1 MLKRFRGTLVM
12 LKECFAMSLRNILSN
27 RVRSFLTVLGIL
39 IGVTAVIA
47 LITTVSGFSG
57 TLSSSFLSMGA
68 GTLTVSVTGSDL
80 KGGLNAED
88 LKQLVDELDVV
99 EGVTPTVNFRTRVA
113 RGGSYERNIS
123 ISGKNAYYF
132 YRNADTVARGRQ
144 LNIVDEE
151 NMSTVCI
158 INQTMIDTFFF
169 GVDPIGNTIHINGIP
184 FLVVGILADDAGE
197 SISNIMSGSAAI
209 LIPYTTALKMNNSSD
224 VTNFTVYLA
233 EGADSEA
240 ASARIEEAMDVMFSF
255 EDDCFTITSMSSI
268 EDTMND
274 MLSMVS
280 SLLAGIASI
289 ALVVGGIGIM
299 NMMLTTVTERT
310 VEIGLKKALGAIP
323 WQIQIQ
329 FLIESFLLSMIGG
342 LAGVV
347 LGLILSFILCQ
358 VMGSAFVIST
368 GAILLGVSFSA
379 AVGIIFGWAPARKAS
394 RLNPIDALRAM

>member
-1 MLKRFRGTLVM
+1 MI
-12 LKECFAMSLRNILSN
+12 KECFSMSLSNIRSN
-27 RVRSFLTVLGIL
+27 KMRSFLTVLGIL

-57 TLSSSFLSMGA
+57 TLSSSFLRMGA
-68 GTLTVSVTGSDL
+68 GTLTVSVSGSDL
-80 KGGLNAED
+80 KSGLTAED
-88 LKQLVDELDVV
+88 LAGLTALDEV
-99 EGVTPTVNFRTRVA
+99 EGVTPTVSLRSRVS
-113 RGGSYERNIS
+113 RGGEYKTNVS

-132 YRNADTVARGRQ
+132 YRNDTAVSRGRA
-144 LNIVDEE
+144 IHPTDESS
-151 NMSTVCI
+151 STFVCL
-158 INQTMIDTFFF
+158 INQDIVNELFF
-169 GVDPIGNTIHINGIP
+169 GVDPIGENMYIDGIP

-224 VTNFTVYLA
+224 VTSFTVYLA

>member
-1 MLKRFRGTLVM
+1 MLKTLIMV
-12 LKECFAMSLRNILSN
+12 KECFAMSLSNIRSN
-27 RVRSFLTVLGIL
+27 KMRSFLTVLGIL
-39 IGVTAVIA
+39 IGVSAVIA

-57 TLSSSFLSMGA
+57 TLSSSFLRMGA
-68 GTLTVSVTGSDL
+68 GTLTVSVSGSDL
-80 KGGLNAED
+80 KSGLNAED
-88 LKQLVDELDVV
+88 IAELTALDEV
-99 EGVTPTVNFRTRVA
+99 EGITPTVSLRSRVS
-113 RGGSYERNIS
+113 RGGKYKTNVS

-132 YRNADTVARGRQ
+132 YRNDTAVSRGRAIHPTDESSSTFVCLINQ
-144 LNIVDEE
+144 DIVDEL
-151 NMSTVCI
+151 
-158 INQTMIDTFFF
+158 FF
-169 GVDPIGNTIHINGIP
+169 GVDPIGESVYIDGIP
-184 FLVVGILADDAGE
+184 FRVVGLLADNAGE
-197 SISNIMSGSAAI
+197 SISNIMSGSTAI

-233 EGADSEA
+233 EGVDSEA
-240 ASARIEEAMDVMFSF
+240 ASSRIEEVMDAMFSF

-268 EDTMND
+268 EDTMNS

-310 VEIGLKKALGAIP
+310 MEIGLKKALGAIP
-323 WQIQIQ
+323 WQIQMQ

-358 VMGSAFVIST
+358 VMGSTFVIST

-379 AVGIIFGWAPARKAS
+379 LVGIIFGWAPARKAS
-394 RLNPIDALRAM
+394 KLNPIDALRAM

>member
-1 MLKRFRGTLVM
+1 MLKTLIMV
-12 LKECFAMSLRNILSN
+12 KECFAMSLSNIRSN
-27 RVRSFLTVLGIL
+27 KMRSFLTVLGIL
-39 IGVTAVIA
+39 IGVSAVIA

-57 TLSSSFLSMGA
+57 TLSSSFLRMGA
-68 GTLTVSVTGSDL
+68 GTLTVSVSGSDL
-80 KGGLNAED
+80 KSGLNAED
-88 LKQLVDELDVV
+88 IAELTALDEV
-99 EGVTPTVNFRTRVA
+99 EGITPTVSLRSRVS
-113 RGGSYERNIS
+113 RGGKYKTNVS

-132 YRNADTVARGRQ
+132 YRNDTAVSRGRAIHPTDESSSTFVCLINQ
-144 LNIVDEE
+144 DIVDEL
-151 NMSTVCI
+151 
-158 INQTMIDTFFF
+158 FF
-169 GVDPIGNTIHINGIP
+169 GVDPIGESIYIDGIP
-184 FLVVGILADDAGE
+184 FRVVGLLADNAGE
-197 SISNIMSGSAAI
+197 SISNIMSGSTAI

-233 EGADSEA
+233 EGVDSEA
-240 ASARIEEAMDVMFSF
+240 ASSRIEEVMDAMFSF

-268 EDTMND
+268 EDTMNS

-310 VEIGLKKALGAIP
+310 MEIGLKKALGAIP
-323 WQIQIQ
+323 WQIQMQ

-347 LGLILSFILCQ
+347 LGLVLSFILCQ
-358 VMGSAFVIST
+358 VMGSTFVIST

-379 AVGIIFGWAPARKAS
+379 LVGIIFGWAPARKAS
-394 RLNPIDALRAM
+394 KLNPIDALRAM

>member
-1 MLKRFRGTLVM
+1 MLKTLIMV
-12 LKECFAMSLRNILSN
+12 KECFAMSLSNIRSN
-27 RVRSFLTVLGIL
+27 KMRSFLTVLGIL
-39 IGVTAVIA
+39 IGVSAVIA

-57 TLSSSFLSMGA
+57 TLSSSFLRMGA
-68 GTLTVSVTGSDL
+68 GTLTVSVSGSDL
-80 KGGLNAED
+80 KSGLNAED
-88 LKQLVDELDVV
+88 IAELTALDEV
-99 EGVTPTVNFRTRVA
+99 EGITPTVSLRSRVS
-113 RGGSYERNIS
+113 RGGKYKTNVS

-132 YRNADTVARGRQ
+132 YRNDTAVSRGRAIHPTDESSSTFVCLINQ
-144 LNIVDEE
+144 DIVDEL
-151 NMSTVCI
+151 
-158 INQTMIDTFFF
+158 FF
-169 GVDPIGNTIHINGIP
+169 GVDPIGESIYIDGIP
-184 FLVVGILADDAGE
+184 FRVVGLLADNAGE
-197 SISNIMSGSAAI
+197 SISNIMSGSTAI

-233 EGADSEA
+233 DGVESEA
-240 ASARIEEAMDVMFSF
+240 ASSRIEEVMDAMFSF
-255 EDDCFTITSMSSI
+255 EDECFTITSMSSI
-268 EDTMND
+268 EDTMNN

-310 VEIGLKKALGAIP
+310 MEIGLKKALGAIP
-323 WQIQIQ
+323 WQIQMQ

-358 VMGSAFVIST
+358 VMGSTFVIST

-379 AVGIIFGWAPARKAS
+379 LVGIIFGWAPARKAS
-394 RLNPIDALRAM
+394 KLNPIDALRAM

>member
-1 MLKRFRGTLVM
+1 MLKTLIM
-12 LKECFAMSLRNILSN
+12 IKECFAMSLSNIRSN
-27 RVRSFLTVLGIL
+27 KMRSFLTVLGIL

-57 TLSSSFLSMGA
+57 TLSSSFLRMGA
-68 GTLTVSVTGSDL
+68 GTLTVSVSGSDL
-80 KGGLNAED
+80 KSGLNAED
-88 LKQLVDELDVV
+88 IAELTALDEV
-99 EGVTPTVNFRTRVA
+99 EGITPTVSLRSRVS
-113 RGGSYERNIS
+113 RGGEYKTNVS

-132 YRNADTVARGRQ
+132 YRNDTAVSRGRAIHPTDESSSTFVCLINQ
-144 LNIVDEE
+144 DIVDEL
-151 NMSTVCI
+151 
-158 INQTMIDTFFF
+158 FF
-169 GVDPIGNTIHINGIP
+169 GVDPIGENMYIDGIP
-184 FLVVGILADDAGE
+184 FLVIGILEDDAGE
-197 SISNIMSGSAAI
+197 SISNIMSGSTAI

-233 EGADSEA
+233 EGVDSEA
-240 ASARIEEAMDVMFSF
+240 ASSKIEEVMDAMFSF

-268 EDTMND
+268 EDTMNS

-310 VEIGLKKALGAIP
+310 MEIGLKKALGAIP
-323 WQIQIQ
+323 WQIQMQ

-358 VMGSAFVIST
+358 VMGSTFVIST

-394 RLNPIDALRAM
+394 KLNPIDALRAM

>member
-1 MLKRFRGTLVM
+1 MLKSLIM
-12 LKECFAMSLRNILSN
+12 IKECFGMSLSNIRSN
-27 RVRSFLTVLGIL
+27 KMRSFLTVLGIL
-39 IGVTAVIA
+39 IGVSAVIA

-57 TLSSSFLSMGA
+57 TLSSSFLRMGA
-68 GTLTVSVTGSDL
+68 GTLTVSVSGSDL
-80 KGGLNAED
+80 KSGLNAED
-88 LKQLVDELDVV
+88 IAELTALDEV
-99 EGVTPTVNFRTRVA
+99 EGITPTVSLRSRVS
-113 RGGSYERNIS
+113 RGGEYKTNVS

-132 YRNADTVARGRQ
+132 YRNDTAVSRGRAIHPTDESSSTFVCLINQ
-144 LNIVDEE
+144 TIVDEL
-151 NMSTVCI
+151 
-158 INQTMIDTFFF
+158 FF
-169 GVDPIGNTIHINGIP
+169 GVDPIGENMYIDGIP
-184 FLVVGILADDAGE
+184 FLVIGILEDDAGE
-197 SISNIMSGSAAI
+197 SISNIMSGSTAI

-233 EGADSEA
+233 EGVDSEA
-240 ASARIEEAMDVMFSF
+240 ASSKIEEVMDAMFSF

-268 EDTMND
+268 EDTMNS

-310 VEIGLKKALGAIP
+310 MEIGLKKALGAIP
-323 WQIQIQ
+323 WQIQMQ

-347 LGLILSFILCQ
+347 LGLVLSFILCQ
-358 VMGSAFVIST
+358 VMGSTFVIST

-379 AVGIIFGWAPARKAS
+379 LVGIIFGWAPARKAS
-394 RLNPIDALRAM
+394 KLNPIDALRAM

>member
-1 MLKRFRGTLVM
+1 MLKTLIMV
-12 LKECFAMSLRNILSN
+12 KECFAMSLSNIRSN
-27 RVRSFLTVLGIL
+27 KMRSFLTVLGIL
-39 IGVTAVIA
+39 IGVSAVIA

-57 TLSSSFLSMGA
+57 TLSTSFLRMGA
-68 GTLTVSVTGSDL
+68 GTLTVSVSGSDL
-80 KGGLNAED
+80 KSGLNAED
-88 LKQLVDELDVV
+88 IAELTALDEV
-99 EGVTPTVNFRTRVA
+99 EGITPTVSLRSRVS
-113 RGGSYERNIS
+113 RGGKYKTNVS

-132 YRNADTVARGRQ
+132 YRNDTAVSRGRAIHPTDESSSTFVCLINQ
-144 LNIVDEE
+144 DIVDEL
-151 NMSTVCI
+151 
-158 INQTMIDTFFF
+158 FF
-169 GVDPIGNTIHINGIP
+169 GVDPIGESVYIDGIP
-184 FLVVGILADDAGE
+184 FRVVGLLADNAGE
-197 SISNIMSGSAAI
+197 SISNIMSGSTAI

-233 EGADSEA
+233 DGVESEA
-240 ASARIEEAMDVMFSF
+240 ASSRIEEVMDAMFSF
-255 EDDCFTITSMSSI
+255 EDECFTITSMSSI
-268 EDTMND
+268 EDTMNN

-310 VEIGLKKALGAIP
+310 MEIGLKKALGAIP
-323 WQIQIQ
+323 WQIQMQ

-379 AVGIIFGWAPARKAS
+379 LVGIIFGWAPARKAS
-394 RLNPIDALRAM
+394 KLNPIDALRAM

>member
-1 MLKRFRGTLVM
+1 MLKSLIM
-12 LKECFAMSLRNILSN
+12 IKECFGMSLSNIRSN
-27 RVRSFLTVLGIL
+27 KMRSFLTVLGIL
-39 IGVTAVIA
+39 IGVSAVIA

-57 TLSSSFLSMGA
+57 TLSSSFLRMGA
-68 GTLTVSVTGSDL
+68 GTLTVSVSGSDL
-80 KGGLNAED
+80 KSGLNAED
-88 LKQLVDELDVV
+88 IAELTALDEV
-99 EGVTPTVNFRTRVA
+99 EGITPTVSLRSRVS
-113 RGGSYERNIS
+113 RGGEYKTNVS

-132 YRNADTVARGRQ
+132 YRNDTAVSRGRAIHPTDESSSTFVCLINQ
-144 LNIVDEE
+144 TIVDEL
-151 NMSTVCI
+151 
-158 INQTMIDTFFF
+158 FF
-169 GVDPIGNTIHINGIP
+169 GVDPIGENMYIDGIP
-184 FLVVGILADDAGE
+184 FLVIGILADDAGE
-197 SISNIMSGSAAI
+197 SISNIMSGSTAI

-233 EGADSEA
+233 EGVDSEA
-240 ASARIEEAMDVMFSF
+240 ASSRIEEVMDAMFSF

-268 EDTMND
+268 EDTMNS

-323 WQIQIQ
+323 WQIQMQ

-347 LGLILSFILCQ
+347 LGLVLSFILCQ
-358 VMGSAFVIST
+358 VMGSTFVIST

-379 AVGIIFGWAPARKAS
+379 LVGIIFGWAPARKAS
-394 RLNPIDALRAM
+394 KLNPIDALRAM

>member
-1 MLKRFRGTLVM
+1 MLKSLIM
-12 LKECFAMSLRNILSN
+12 IKECFGMSLSNIRSN
-27 RVRSFLTVLGIL
+27 KMRSFLTVLGIL
-39 IGVTAVIA
+39 IGVSAVIA

-57 TLSSSFLSMGA
+57 TLSSSFLRMGA
-68 GTLTVSVTGSDL
+68 GTLTVSVSGSDL
-80 KGGLNAED
+80 KSGLNAED
-88 LKQLVDELDVV
+88 IAELTALDEV
-99 EGVTPTVNFRTRVA
+99 EGITPTVSLRSRVS
-113 RGGSYERNIS
+113 RGGEYKTNVS

-132 YRNADTVARGRQ
+132 YRNDTAVSRGRAIHPTDESSSTFVCLINQ
-144 LNIVDEE
+144 TIVDEL
-151 NMSTVCI
+151 
-158 INQTMIDTFFF
+158 FF
-169 GVDPIGNTIHINGIP
+169 GVDPIGENMYIDGIP
-184 FLVVGILADDAGE
+184 FLVIGILEENAGE
-197 SISNIMSGSAAI
+197 SISNIMSGSTAI

-233 EGADSEA
+233 EGVDSEA
-240 ASARIEEAMDVMFSF
+240 ASSKIEEVMDAMFSF

-268 EDTMND
+268 EDTMNS

-310 VEIGLKKALGAIP
+310 MEIGLKKALGAIP
-323 WQIQIQ
+323 WQIQMQ

-347 LGLILSFILCQ
+347 LGLVLSFILCQ
-358 VMGSAFVIST
+358 VMGSTFVIST

-379 AVGIIFGWAPARKAS
+379 LVGIIFGWAPARKAS
-394 RLNPIDALRAM
+394 KLNPIDALRAM

>member
-1 MLKRFRGTLVM
+1 MLKTLIM
-12 LKECFAMSLRNILSN
+12 IKECFAMSLSNIRSN
-27 RVRSFLTVLGIL
+27 KMRSFLTVLGIL

-57 TLSSSFLSMGA
+57 TLSSSFLRMGA
-68 GTLTVSVTGSDL
+68 GTLTVSVSGSDL
-80 KGGLNAED
+80 KSGLNAED
-88 LKQLVDELDVV
+88 IAELTALDEV
-99 EGVTPTVNFRTRVA
+99 EGITPTVSLRSRVS
-113 RGGSYERNIS
+113 RGGEYKTNVS

-132 YRNADTVARGRQ
+132 YRNDTAVSRGRAIHPTDESSSTFVCLINQ
-144 LNIVDEE
+144 DIVDEL
-151 NMSTVCI
+151 
-158 INQTMIDTFFF
+158 FF
-169 GVDPIGNTIHINGIP
+169 GVDPIGENMYIDGIP
-184 FLVVGILADDAGE
+184 FLVIGILEENAGE
-197 SISNIMSGSAAI
+197 SISNIMSGSTAI

-233 EGADSEA
+233 EGVDSEA
-240 ASARIEEAMDVMFSF
+240 ASSKIEEVMDAMFSF

-268 EDTMND
+268 EDTMNS

-310 VEIGLKKALGAIP
+310 MEIGLKKALGAIP
-323 WQIQIQ
+323 WQIQMQ

-358 VMGSAFVIST
+358 VMGSTFVIST

-394 RLNPIDALRAM
+394 KLNPIDALRAM

>member
-1 MLKRFRGTLVM
+1 MLKTLIM
-12 LKECFAMSLRNILSN
+12 IKECFAMSLSNIRSN
-27 RVRSFLTVLGIL
+27 KMRSFLTVLGIL

-57 TLSSSFLSMGA
+57 TLSSSFLRMGA
-68 GTLTVSVTGSDL
+68 GTLTVSVSGSDL
-80 KGGLNAED
+80 KSGLNAED
-88 LKQLVDELDVV
+88 IAKLTALDEV
-99 EGVTPTVNFRTRVA
+99 EGITPTVSLRSRVS
-113 RGGSYERNIS
+113 RGGEYKTNVS

-132 YRNADTVARGRQ
+132 YRNDTAVRRGRAIHPTDESSSTFVCLINQ
-144 LNIVDEE
+144 DIVDEL
-151 NMSTVCI
+151 
-158 INQTMIDTFFF
+158 FF
-169 GVDPIGNTIHINGIP
+169 GVDPIGENMYIDGIP
-184 FLVVGILADDAGE
+184 FLVIGILEENAGE
-197 SISNIMSGSAAI
+197 SISNIMSGSTAI

-233 EGADSEA
+233 EGVDSEA
-240 ASARIEEAMDVMFSF
+240 ASSRIEEVMDAMFSF

-268 EDTMND
+268 EDTMNS

-310 VEIGLKKALGAIP
+310 MEIGLKKALGAIP
-323 WQIQIQ
+323 WQIQMH

-358 VMGSAFVIST
+358 VMGSTFVIST

-394 RLNPIDALRAM
+394 KLNPIDALRAM

>member
-1 MLKRFRGTLVM
+1 MLKTLIMV
-12 LKECFAMSLRNILSN
+12 KECFAMSLSNIRSN
-27 RVRSFLTVLGIL
+27 KMRSFLTVLGIL
-39 IGVTAVIA
+39 IGVSAVIA

-57 TLSSSFLSMGA
+57 TLSTSFLRMGA
-68 GTLTVSVTGSDL
+68 GTLTVSVSGSDL
-80 KGGLNAED
+80 KSGLNAED
-88 LKQLVDELDVV
+88 IAELTALDEV
-99 EGVTPTVNFRTRVA
+99 EGITPTVSLRSRVS
-113 RGGSYERNIS
+113 RGGKYKTNVS

-132 YRNADTVARGRQ
+132 YRNDTAVSRGRAIHPTDESSSTFVCLINQ
-144 LNIVDEE
+144 DIVDEL
-151 NMSTVCI
+151 
-158 INQTMIDTFFF
+158 FF
-169 GVDPIGNTIHINGIP
+169 GVDPIGESIYIDGIP
-184 FLVVGILADDAGE
+184 FRVVGLLADNAGE
-197 SISNIMSGSAAI
+197 SISNIMSGSTAI

-233 EGADSEA
+233 DGVESEA
-240 ASARIEEAMDVMFSF
+240 ASSRIEEVMDAMFSF
-255 EDDCFTITSMSSI
+255 EDECFTITSMSSI
-268 EDTMND
+268 EDTMNN

-323 WQIQIQ
+323 WQIQMQ

-358 VMGSAFVIST
+358 VMGSTFVIST

-379 AVGIIFGWAPARKAS
+379 LVGIIFGWAPARKAS
-394 RLNPIDALRAM
+394 KLNPIDALRAM

>member
-1 MLKRFRGTLVM
+1 MLKSLIM
-12 LKECFAMSLRNILSN
+12 IKECFSMSLSNIRSN
-27 RVRSFLTVLGIL
+27 KMRSFLTVLGIL

-57 TLSSSFLSMGA
+57 TLSSSFLRMGA
-68 GTLTVSVTGSDL
+68 GTLTVSVSGSDL
-80 KGGLNAED
+80 KSGLTAED
-88 LKQLVDELDVV
+88 LAGLTALDEV
-99 EGVTPTVNFRTRVA
+99 EGVTPTVSLRSRVS
-113 RGGSYERNIS
+113 RGGEYKTNVS

-132 YRNADTVARGRQ
+132 YRNDTAVSRGRA
-144 LNIVDEE
+144 IHPTDESS
-151 NMSTVCI
+151 STFVCL
-158 INQTMIDTFFF
+158 INQDIVNELFF
-169 GVDPIGNTIHINGIP
+169 GVDPIGENMYIDGIP

-368 GAILLGVSFSA
+368 GAILLGASFSA

>member
-1 MLKRFRGTLVM
+1 MLKTLIM
-12 LKECFAMSLRNILSN
+12 IKECFAMSLSNIRSN
-27 RVRSFLTVLGIL
+27 KMRSFLTVLGIL

-57 TLSSSFLSMGA
+57 TLSSSFLRMGA
-68 GTLTVSVTGSDL
+68 GTLTVSVSGSDL
-80 KGGLNAED
+80 KSGLNAED
-88 LKQLVDELDVV
+88 IAELTALDEV
-99 EGVTPTVNFRTRVA
+99 EGITPTVSLRSRVS
-113 RGGSYERNIS
+113 RGGEYKTNVS

-132 YRNADTVARGRQ
+132 YRNDTAVSRGRAIHPTDESSSTFVCLINQ
-144 LNIVDEE
+144 DIVDEL
-151 NMSTVCI
+151 
-158 INQTMIDTFFF
+158 FF
-169 GVDPIGNTIHINGIP
+169 GVDPIGENMYIDGIP
-184 FLVVGILADDAGE
+184 FLVIGILEDNAGE
-197 SISNIMSGSAAI
+197 SISNIMSGSTAI

-310 VEIGLKKALGAIP
+310 MEIGLKKALGAIP
-323 WQIQIQ
+323 WQIQMQ

-358 VMGSAFVIST
+358 VMGSTFVIST

-394 RLNPIDALRAM
+394 KLNPIDALRAM